1 MEKQTEKI
9 KRFSKAVCIFLTIT
23 YIALIV
29 VGAMELFAW
38 IWSTANLNTEIVMV
52 NGVETEAPL
61 LFKLGAH
68 RIFLPLIWKS
78 GFDFTGFPPIRG
90 FISSVGIGDFLST
103 ILTLFAVRLTKR
115 IFKLL
120 RENGSP
126 FRGDIV
132 KSLRKLAI
140 FLLLMGGVSG
150 AVPFL
155 AAGIVWVFLLIFD
168 YGRMLQN
175 ESDTTL

>member
-9 KRFSKAVCIFLTIT
+9 KRFSKVICILLTIT

-29 VGAMELFAW
+29 VGVIELFAW
-38 IWSTANLNTEIVMV
+38 IWSTANINTEIVTID
-52 NGVETEAPL
+52 GVEMELPL
-61 LFKLGAH
+61 LFKLGEH
-68 RIFLPLIWKS
+68 RVFWPVIWKS
-78 GFDFTGFPPIRG
+78 GFDFTGLSVIQG
-90 FISSVGIGDFLST
+90 FASTVGIGDFLST
-103 ILTLFAVRLTKR
+103 IFTLIAIRLSR
-115 IFKLL
+115 RVFLLL

-126 FRGDIV
+126 FRDDIV

-140 FLLLMGGVSG
+140 FLLLMGGISG

-155 AAGIVWVFLLIFD
+155 AAGIVWVFCLIFD